1 MPFIPHTDD
10 DTQLMLQAIGVDD
23 ISTLFDEIPEELRCG
38 NLDGVPEA
46 SSEDDVRAAR

>member
-1 MPFIPHTDD
+1 VPFIPHTDD

-46 SSEDDVRAAR
+46 GSEDDVRAAR